1 MTNHYLG
8 FDLGHA
14 DTAIALLGGSTQDR
28 HAAPANIEIQGQS
41 IQPTALARVKT
52 DGQEALVIGGRAI
65 REASKATTGAE
76 TRLKAAFKTR
86 PKNLGGASADIRD
99 FFATCLAEAAF
110 DPIPP
115 QGWSAVGIA
124 VGCPSSW
131 SADSDVL
138 QYRELLAEGLVGT
151 PMETSGLDVVP
162 ESRAALLQAI
172 DNPNSP
178 LTMAARQEN
187 ILVIDIGSSTLDFS
201 LIAPEQKAAPLLDA
215 GIDLGA
221 SFFDQKLLEHVL
233 EGEAQAQKFLQHN
246 PHYKDLWQY
255 HARRTKE
262 QYFIDAPV
270 DDDEVITGAPL
281 QTYFSGGRR
290 RTLSIDVTG
299 RAFMAFRQ
307 APLDQE
313 LHPSAELNLDPL
325 MLRGMSWEQIFEA
338 SLRALRDAID
348 RRATSYGRV
357 LLAGGASRMPF
368 TKEIASKVFGDN
380 GDTEVLRDP
389 EPSHMVSKGLA
400 RWGRKRDNVERF
412 SVEARRLLKERL
424 PDLIDRQYIPLKERL
439 AEGMAT
445 VVFDEFVM
453 PVVSLWKDGAFR
465 TGHDV
470 RDEIEKLYSAWL
482 ASHDGSEFFVQTINE
497 WWRQDVKFE
506 LDQEL
511 DRLHTMFGISKD
523 IQLQLGSAID
533 PDAFTFSAKS
543 IDLPFETVVQAILIT
558 LAYAVTIS
566 IDAAMGGIPFFTG
579 GLTAAVALGGR
590 WTKRWIAGLDVP
602 GFARKLPDRL
612 PGRDA
617 LFGTQIRG
625 RVEKQLG
632 QSLDSAKAGLL
643 QQVEDAVTAS
653 VERQT
658 LRARMLLHGA
668 AGAQGSNVPRH
679 QDKVA

>member
-14 DTAIALLGGSTQDR
+14 DTAIALLGGNTQDR
-28 HAAPANIEIQGQS
+28 YAAPANIEIQGQS
-41 IQPTALARVKT
+41 IQPTALARGKT
-52 DGQEALVIGGRAI
+52 EGQEALVIGGRAI
-65 REASKATTGAE
+65 REASKASDGAE

-86 PKNLGGASADIRD
+86 PKHLGDARADIRD

-115 QGWSAVGIA
+115 QGWSAVNVA

-131 SADSDVL
+131 SADSDIV
-138 QYRELLAEGLVGT
+138 QYKDLLADGLSGT
-151 PMETSGLDVVP
+151 AMEHCALDVVP

-221 SFFDQKLLEHVL
+221 SFFDRQLLDHVL
-233 EGEAQAQKFLQHN
+233 ASEPQAQKFLHHN
-246 PHYKDLWQY
+246 PHYRDLWIY

-262 QYFIDAPV
+262 QYFIDAPT
-270 DDDEVITGAPL
+270 DDQDVVTGAPL
-281 QTYFSGGRR
+281 QTYFAGGRR
-290 RTLSIDVTG
+290 RTLSLDVTG
-299 RAFMAFRQ
+299 EAFISFRQ
-307 APLDQE
+307 APLDRD

-325 MLRGMSWEQIFEA
+325 MLRGMSWEQIYEA
-338 SLRALRDAID
+338 SLRALRDAIE
-348 RRATSYGRV
+348 RRGTTYGRV

-368 TKEIASKVFGDN
+368 TKDIAEKVFGDA
-380 GDTEVLRDP
+380 GAEVLRDP
-389 EPSHMVSKGLA
+389 EPSHMVSRGLA

-412 SVEARRLLKERL
+412 SFEARRLLKERL
-424 PDLIDRQYIPLKERL
+424 PDLIERQYVPLKERL
-439 AEGMAT
+439 AEGLAS

-453 PVVSLWKDGAFR
+453 PVVNLWKDGAFR

-470 RDEIEKLYSAWL
+470 RDEIEKLYTTWL
-482 ASHDGSEFFVQTINE
+482 TSDAGSVFFVQTINE

-533 PDAFTFSAKS
+533 PDTFNFSASS
-543 IDLPFETVVQAILIT
+543 IDLPFETVVQATLIT

-602 GFARKLPDRL
+602 SFARKLPDRL

-617 LFGTQIRG
+617 LFDSRIRG

-632 QSLDSAKAGLL
+632 LSLDDAKIGLL
-643 QQVEDAVTAS
+643 KQVEEAVAAS

-668 AGAQGSNVPRH
+668 EGAPGAPTHGRGL
-679 QDKVA
+679 